1 MLYKASGK
9 SKLGEGKKWSYLGS
23 AAYSFK
29 EDSEGDSIRYK
40 KLDNSKTKLGRY
52 NKWP

>member
-9 SKLGEGKKWSYLGS
+9 SKLKEGKKQNYLKLAVHS
-23 AAYSFK
+23 SK
-29 EDSEGDSIRYK
+29 KDSKGKPIRHK

>member
-9 SKLGEGKKWSYLGS
+9 SKLGEGKKQSCLGLVV
-23 AAYSFK
+23 YSFNK
-29 EDSEGDSIRYK
+29 DSKGKPIRYK
-40 KLDNSKTKLGRY
+40 KLDNSKTKLGKY

>member
-1 MLYKASGK
+1 MLYKASSK
-9 SKLGEGKKWSYLGS
+9 SKLGEGKKRSCLGLVIYNS
-23 AAYSFK
+23 RG
-29 EDSEGDSIRYK
+29 DSEGEPVRYK

>member
-9 SKLGEGKKWSYLGS
+9 SKLKESKKRSCLKL
-23 AAYSFK
+23 AVYSFK
-29 EDSEGDSIRYK
+29 ENSKDEPIKYK
-40 KLDNSKTKLGRY
+40 KLDNSKTKLDRY

>member
-1 MLYKASGK
+1 MPYKASGK
-9 SKLGEGKKWSYLGS
+9 SKLGEGKKWSRLGL
-23 AAYSFK
+23 AVYGFK
-29 EDSEGDSIRYK
+29 ENSEGELIRYK

>member
-1 MLYKASGK
+1 MPRKASGK
-9 SKLGEGKKWSYLGS
+9 SKLGEGKKWSYLKLVV
-23 AAYSFK
+23 YSSK
-29 EDSEGDSIRYK
+29 EDSEGKPIRYK